1 MRTTVRQWPQVV
13 HLLFVPNMNAQFFCP
28 HQSTVGQR
36 WSGGRSE
43 TRTMSDSQSHHVHH
57 CAPPKHPELPY
68 MLSFRVHLPS
78 LPSVRCR
85 PSKCQMLTVRQSEL
99 AHAPIYGQH
108 SVSPHDGQLET
119 DHLHPKCQKL
129 TEVDR
134 PTVRVGPA
142 PTVNTPSVHMTDSLR
157 RTVCSRGHFVTVTS
171 MSQG

>member
-43 TRTMSDSQSHHVHH
+43 TRTIMSDSQPHHVRH

-68 MLSFRVHLPS
+68 MLSFQVHLPS

-85 PSKCQMLTVRQSEL
+85 PSKCQMLTIRQSKL
-99 AHAPIYGQH
+99 AHAPM
-108 SVSPHDGQLET
+108 
-119 DHLHPKCQKL
+119 
-129 TEVDR
+129 
-134 PTVRVGPA
+134 
-142 PTVNTPSVHMTDSLR
+142 VNTLSVHMTDSLR
-157 RTVCSRGHFVTVTS
+157 WTICIQSVRS
-171 MSQG
+171 